1 MEFKY
6 LFLSA
11 ATATF
16 GFMIWY
22 ALSASLR
29 LPNSFQIQYDIN
41 APYVFRIYV
50 RRTFMFICYAL
61 IPILLIRK
69 WHVLGN
75 VSWQDLGISFA
86 WTNDS
91 TVWVAGLAPVII
103 IYNFI
108 TMRKDANLVENP
120 EIRVSQWSRKILFL
134 SAITWILQVFAM
146 EFLFRGIL
154 LQSLRLNGVS
164 DLFAVIICTGFYA
177 MTHYFKQNRISV
189 YSIPYGFLACYIV
202 ILTGSIFPVIIIHL
216 INVFSIEWF
225 SLRNHPEIN
234 LS

>member
-6 LFLSA
+6 LFLSI

-29 LPNSFQIQYDIN
+29 LPNTFQIQYDIN
-41 APYVFRIYV
+41 GPYVLRIYV

-61 IPILLIRK
+61 IPYLLIRV

-75 VSWQDLGISFA
+75 VTWADLGIGFA
-86 WTNDS
+86 WTNHV
-91 TVWVAGLAPVII
+91 TVWIAGLTPVIV
-103 IYNFI
+103 IYNLI
-108 TMRKDANLVENP
+108 TARKDANLVDYP
-120 EIRVSQWSRKILFL
+120 EIRVSMWSKKILVL
-134 SAITWILQVFAM
+134 SAVTWGLQVFAM
-146 EFLFRGIL
+146 EFLFRGLL
-154 LQSLRLNGVS
+154 LQALRLNGVS
-164 DLFAVIICTGFYA
+164 DLFAVIICTGLYA

-189 YSIPYGFLACYIV
+189 FSIPYGLLACYIV
-202 ILTGSIFPVIIIHL
+202 ISTGSLFPVIVIHL
-216 INVFSIEWF
+216 LNALINEWL
-225 SLRNHPEIN
+225 SVHNHPEIN

>member
-29 LPNSFQIQYDIN
+29 LPNTFQIQYDIN
-41 APYVFRIYV
+41 GPYVLRIYV

-61 IPILLIRK
+61 IPFLLIRV
-69 WHVLGN
+69 WNLLGN
-75 VSWQDLGISFA
+75 VTWAELGISFA
-86 WTNDS
+86 WTNHA
-91 TVWVAGLAPVII
+91 TVWIAALAPVIV

-108 TMRKDANLVENP
+108 TTRKDANLVDYP
-120 EIRVSQWSRKILFL
+120 EIRVSMWSKKILIL
-134 SAITWILQVFAM
+134 SAFTWILQVFAM
-146 EFLFRGIL
+146 EFLFRGLL
-154 LQSLRLNGVS
+154 LQALRLNGIS
-164 DLFAVIICTGFYA
+164 DLFAVLICTGLYA

-189 YSIPYGFLACYIV
+189 FSIPYGLLACYIV
-202 ILTGSIFPVIIIHL
+202 ISTGSILPVVIIHL
-216 INVFSIEWF
+216 INVFSTEWF